1 MDTPKLAGA
10 VVLAAIAALLWF
22 GFIRRGAEVTA
33 LAIILTKGHLAGTT
47 YVQQPIGANRGFNVP
62 TRIEIVE
69 ANAFDLRVDGL
80 DNAVRASFNTVKS
93 RQFEVG
99 QRVRVQYVRRG
110 IPPLWSRVAV
120 VEMMPADAPPAAP

>member
-22 GFIRRGAEVTA
+22 GFIRRGAEETA